1 MAITSLH
8 QFPTLT
14 TDTGPRNAAIHLS
27 AGLGLVTFQD
37 VSGPAWFKGC
47 HNDWTGN
54 MAICLEH
61 RKRCLVM
68 LANDVRAERIFPELT
83 RVILG
88 ETRMPWNSEY
98 EWAEAFQPN

>member
-1 MAITSLH
+1 V
-8 QFPTLT
+8 
-14 TDTGPRNAAIHLS
+14 TDTGPRNAAIQLA

-37 VSGPAWFKGC
+37 ASGPAWFKGG

-61 RKRCLVM
+61 GKRCLVM

-88 ETRMPWNSEY
+88 ETRMPWSWEY
-98 EWAEAFQPN
+98 QWLEP